1 MLMSRDLERRVD
13 VVSAFVSHGEDDRY
27 EELIKKKVRA
37 ERTRFGHIDDF
48 RNLGFTRN
56 PLRGDDLMMDV
67 RQIVLCAK
75 TQDSCDAV
83 AQAAAQKEVRHGY

>member
-13 VVSAFVSHGEDDRY
+13 VMSAFVSHGEDDRY
-27 EELIKKKVRA
+27 EELIKKKARA
-37 ERTRFGHIDDF
+37 ERTRFGHIDGF

-56 PLRGDDLMMDV
+56 PVKGDDLIMNV

-75 TQDSCDAV
+75 IQDSCDAM
-83 AQAAAQKEVRHGY
+83 AQSAAQEEVRHGY